1 LKQGKLLGGEYMS
14 IPFGFSPSDDANQDL
29 NEFFENLT
37 KMMQSGS
44 AQNTGPVDWNAA
56 QQASSATLRASTP
69 TEVSAKF
76 QQSAETATD
85 LANLWLGE
93 ATALPSGGQKCEIL
107 TREKWIAETLLAWQG
122 LVDPVAHGLS
132 QAMST
137 IIPQDIDAGAMS
149 IPPEILEQLPPE
161 VAAQIEQ
168 LISSGDIKDL
178 LGPVMDMAKSM
189 GATLFGNQFGHG
201 LGTMA
206 TQVLSTTDVGIPLTS
221 SRNPSFI
228 ASNVQEFSNGLNLEV
243 SDVLIFLA
251 LREIA
256 HQRLFTAA
264 PWLQSHIQSAMATYA
279 SGVQIDTSAIEQ
291 ALAEIDPT
299 DIEAVNSA
307 LSGELFVE
315 SRTPAQ
321 EAALARLELLIAL
334 IESWVTVVVS
344 DAAANRLPSSDA
356 LAETL
361 RRRRAA
367 GGPAEKFFEGIIGLE
382 IRPRKIR
389 EAVTVW
395 QKLTET
401 IGISQRDQIW
411 THPDL
416 LPTSSDLEDID
427 LFIAN
432 MSHDLMSDLQ
442 KVIDEQPPTDQDGD
456 LN

>member
-1 LKQGKLLGGEYMS
+1 MS

-29 NEFFENLT
+29 NQFFENLG
-37 KMMQSGS
+37 KMMHSGATQS
-44 AQNTGPVDWNAA
+44 NGPVDWNAA
-56 QQASSATLRASTP
+56 KQASTNVLRTSTATEPDAS
-69 TEVSAKF
+69 F

-85 LANLWLGE
+85 LADLWLSE
-93 ATALPSGGQKCEIL
+93 ATALPSGGEKCVLL

-122 LVDPVAHGLS
+122 LVDPVAHGLAK
-132 QAMST
+132 AMST

-161 VAAQIEQ
+161 VAQQIEQ
-168 LISSGDIKDL
+168 LISSGDINDL

-189 GATLFGNQFGHG
+189 GATLFGNQFGQG

-206 TQVLSTTDVGIPLTS
+206 TQVLSATDVGIPLTS
-221 SRNPSFI
+221 SHNPSFI

-243 SDVLIFLA
+243 SDVLIYLA
-251 LREIA
+251 LRELA

-264 PWLQSHIQSAMATYA
+264 PWIQSHIQSAMATYA
-279 SGVQIDTSAIEQ
+279 AGVQIDTSAIEA

-315 SRTPAQ
+315 SRTPEQ
-321 EAALARLELLIAL
+321 DSALARLELLIAL
-334 IESWVTVVVS
+334 IESWVTVVVT
-344 DAAANRLPSSDA
+344 DAVANRLPSSNA
-356 LAETL
+356 LGETL

-389 EAVTVW
+389 EAVIVW
-395 QKLTET
+395 QKLTEK
-401 IGISQRDQIW
+401 IGLQQRDLIW

-416 LPTSSDLEDID
+416 LPTSTDLDDID
-427 LFIAN
+427 LFISN
-432 MSHDLMSDLQ
+432 MSHDLMADLQ
-442 KVIDEQPPTDQDGD
+442 KVIDEQPANDQDED
-456 LN
+456 VN

>member
-1 LKQGKLLGGEYMS
+1 LLGGDYVS
-14 IPFGFSPSDDANQDL
+14 IPFGFSPSDDPNQDL
-29 NEFFENLT
+29 KQFFENLSS
-37 KMMQSGS
+37 MMHSGS

-56 QQASSATLRASTP
+56 QQASAAELSKSSAA
-69 TEVSAKF
+69 EVKDTF
-76 QQSAETATD
+76 QHSAETATD
-85 LANLWLGE
+85 LADLWLSE
-93 ATALPSGGQKCEIL
+93 ATALPSSGAKCLLL

-122 LVDPVAHGLS
+122 LVDPVAHGLAK
-132 QAMST
+132 AMST
-137 IIPQDIDAGAMS
+137 IIPQDIDAGDMS

-161 VAAQIEQ
+161 VAQQIEQ

-206 TQVLSTTDVGIPLTS
+206 TQVLSATDVGIPLS
-221 SRNPSFI
+221 SSHNPSFI
-228 ASNVQEFSNGLNLEV
+228 ASNVQEFSDGLELEV

-251 LREIA
+251 LRELA
-256 HQRLFTAA
+256 HQRLFTTA
-264 PWLQSHIQSAMATYA
+264 PWLQSHIQSAMAAYA

-315 SRTPAQ
+315 SRTPEQ

-334 IESWVTVVVS
+334 IESWVSVVVS
-344 DAAANRLPSSDA
+344 DAVANRLPSSDA

-389 EAVTVW
+389 EAVNVW
-395 QKLTET
+395 RQLTEKL
-401 IGISQRDQIW
+401 GIQQRDIIW

-416 LPTSSDLEDID
+416 MPTSPDLEDID

-432 MSHDLMSDLQ
+432 MSHDLMPDLQ
-442 KVIDEQPPTDQDGD
+442 KLIDEQPQIEQDD
-456 LN
+456 DVN